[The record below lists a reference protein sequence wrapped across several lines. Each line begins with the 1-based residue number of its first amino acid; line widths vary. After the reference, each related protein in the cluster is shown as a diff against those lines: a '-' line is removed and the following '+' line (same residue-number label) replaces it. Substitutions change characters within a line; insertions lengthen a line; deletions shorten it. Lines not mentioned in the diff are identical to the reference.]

1 MHAVTGNLLPVFNCT
16 CDIGS
21 QVALKKRGNHLK
33 SSLLSF
39 SCITP
44 HLSSLLSARRT
55 MVKWR
60 IGERSY
66 RPILNTS
73 HQLQMKIVEFHIMTW
88 LLPTHKHAL
97 TCYVCQCHASTFI
110 VDQYVALF
118 NSFTMYCIVHG
129 FMGMWKGMWCGGVS
143 LCTGV
148 LTDFFV

>member
-60 IGERSY
+60 KERIGERSY

-73 HQLQMKIVEFHIMTW
+73 HQLQMKIVEFHIMTFGYYRHTNMH
-88 LLPTHKHAL
+88 LPAMCVSVMH
-97 TCYVCQCHASTFI
+97 STFI

-129 FMGMWKGMWCGGVS
+129 FMGM
-143 LCTGV
+143 
-148 LTDFFV
+148 